1 MTKVDLEAL
10 WQQAGLEVDNPPGM
24 PKLRQRAPRIEI
36 AGDNLQWQYVP
47 MAGDEEAVAF
57 GPIRVLALPVETG
70 VKPPLLIDFI
80 NLAERSD
87 QRIAAFAR
95 EWGLLHPCAHNLP
108 RTHPPLPGEST
119 RGPFC
124 DTVDAAAVAGV
135 EPLAVWRLWASM
147 GQAVI
152 RIKSRQ
158 TITTTRGIETNG
170 ELSDWQM
177 LVLDDQVRGVIGGSL
192 DAAKVRLAS
201 VVEMWLRIG
210 AVQLRVDPLK
220 PPHLAVSGV
229 DLFGAIALQLAMV
242 VASTAEIAFCAGC
255 GRAYAPA
262 HRPYAN
268 RNNYCP
274 ACREDGVPVRDAS
287 AAYRRRRGLAVHQPS

>member
-1 MTKVDLEAL
+1 MTTVDLDAL
-10 WQQAGLEVDNPPGM
+10 WQLADLEVDNPAGM
-24 PKLRQRAPRIEI
+24 PKPWHRAPRIEI
-36 AGDNLQWQYVP
+36 DGGYLRWQYVQ
-47 MAGDEEAVAF
+47 MAGDEEVVAF
-57 GPIRVLALPVETG
+57 GPIKVLALPVETA

-80 NLAERSD
+80 NLAPRSD

-95 EWGLLHPCAHNLP
+95 KWGLLHPCAHNIP
-108 RTHPPLPGEST
+108 RTHPPLPGEAR

-124 DTVDAAAVAGV
+124 DTVDADAIAGI
-135 EPLAVWRLWASM
+135 EPLAVWRAWALM

-158 TITTTRGIETNG
+158 TITTTGGIETNG
-170 ELSDWQM
+170 DRDDWRM
-177 LVLDDQVRGVIGGSL
+177 LVPEDQVRAVIDGTL
-192 DAAKVRLAS
+192 EAAKVRLAF

-210 AVQLRVDPLK
+210 AVQLRVDARK

-242 VASTAEIAFCAGC
+242 VASTTEIAFCAGC
-255 GRAYAPA
+255 GRAHAPA
-262 HRPYAN
+262 HRPHAS

-274 ACREDGVPVRDAS
+274 ACRAAGVPVRDAS
-287 AAYRRRRGLAVHQPS
+287 AAYRRRGGSVHRSG